1 MPCWRRLSAA
11 RVPPAL
17 AAETLKIASPIRGSW
32 EGAIPELGK
41 QAGIFQK
48 HGLDLDILYTQ
59 GGGETLQVVVSG
71 AVDVGLSAGV
81 LGSLGAY
88 GKGAPIRIIGA
99 SSTGSGETFWW
110 VAARLAVAF
119 DPRGQ
124 RPDHR
129 LFHQRRLLPYRGAA
143 FHQRIRPQGASR
155 SPTGDSAGTITQVMS
170 GQVDVGWAVAPFVLD
185 LLDKGEARMI
195 ARASDIA
202 AVRGQTIRVQITNA
216 QNLAAKKDAFARY
229 MKAYNET
236 VAWMYSSPE
245 AVPRYIAFS
254 GLSEPAVRLMLKD
267 FIPKESLQTA
277 TISGLDE
284 SMKDAVQFKFLPAP
298 LNEGQLKELIQIVP
312 AARNCGR
319 AAGGI
324 ARKSRKNMMRSNSK
338 QIGDIA
344 VTALSDGVLATPLD
358 VVLGIEQAEAER
370 LAGKQAGEPVA
381 IAVNAFLL
389 ERRGHDA
396 RWSMPAPATRMGP
409 TLGKLADS
417 LRAVGVAPER
427 IDDHPAHPPPF
438 RPFQRAGRR

>member
-1 MPCWRRLSAA
+1 MGQRGLLVLLAA
-11 RVPPAL
+11 IAGCAVSPAL
-17 AAETLKIASPIRGSW
+17 AADTLKIASPIRGSW

-71 AVDVGLSAGV
+71 AVDIGLSAGL

-99 SSTGSGETFWW
+99 SSTGSREVFWW
-110 VAARLAVAF
+110 VVALSPLHSMRDVNGQSIAYSTTGASSQLAVLRFISEYGLKA
-119 DPRGQ
+119 
-124 RPDHR
+124 RPV
-129 LFHQRRLLPYRGAA
+129 A
-143 FHQRIRPQGASR
+143 
-155 SPTGDSAGTITQVMS
+155 TGDSAGTITQVMS

-185 LLDKGEARMI
+185 LLNKGEARMI

-202 AVRGQTIRVQITNA
+202 AIRGQTIRVQITNA
-216 QNLAAKKDAFARY
+216 QNLAARKDAFARY

-236 VAWMYSSPE
+236 VDWMYSSPD

-284 SMKDAVQFKFLPAP
+284 SMKDAVQFKFLSAP

-312 AARNCGR
+312 G
-319 AAGGI
+319 
-324 ARKSRKNMMRSNSK
+324 S
-338 QIGDIA
+338 
-344 VTALSDGVLATPLD
+344 
-358 VVLGIEQAEAER
+358 
-370 LAGKQAGEPVA
+370 
-381 IAVNAFLL
+381 
-389 ERRGHDA
+389 
-396 RWSMPAPATRMGP
+396 
-409 TLGKLADS
+409 
-417 LRAVGVAPER
+417 
-427 IDDHPAHPPPF
+427 
-438 RPFQRAGRR
+438 